1 MADSSEFESICPYND
16 AEAVEALNKVANH
29 PAVLAISEYLFPDEP
44 IFFLRNALKSVH
56 NIDEFQ
62 EIVMNKAVSWVM
74 DNTIHNFSYDGISY
88 IKEIKG
94 KFLAM
99 SNHRDIILDP
109 AITQQ
114 VLFRN
119 GIPMTEICVGDNL
132 IKQSKTVEYL
142 LRSNRMIRV
151 IRGISA
157 RELYLS
163 SQILSKYI
171 RQTITSGK
179 ADNVKFYTRLWPVG
193 SSRNIDAATYGHSR
207 LQLPDG
213 KRYVEVNADKYGRVD
228 HYEAEAFADIYPR
241 RTGTISSV
249 RSEVKKGEDGNDF
262 TIYYFKDNNLPF
274 SPNEYEIGGLVKR
287 VSFQEGSELGGLGDE
302 EDGTYY
308 FEVNY
313 DDKTEEFEIITIWPY
328 DNDMQLPG
336 GSLVPKV
343 GDKYILW
350 NIRMP
355 EEYYR
360 IAEEE
365 FGQAVDKYNQ
375 EHALDVSVFKSSTD
389 HVWVENE
396 AADLYVGRRVHLES
410 KQYFPETGYRDSR
423 ITKITRKV
431 NLPSSLELEIGD
443 TLGRTAREKIRSP
456 SCFILVTRNPPFI
469 SIQKLLY
476 SSLLKHT
483 I

>member
-1 MADSSEFESICPYND
+1 MADSSEFESISPYND

-179 ADNVKFYTRLWPVG
+179 SSIWLAQRQGRTKDGIDTTEQGLLKMLDMSGTKSFKENFSELNIVPLSISYEYEPCDVRKAREILISRTQKYVK
-193 SSRNIDAATYGHSR
+193 SRNEDMHSIAIGIR
-207 LQLPDG
+207 Q
-213 KRYVEVNADKYGRVD
+213 
-228 HYEAEAFADIYPR
+228 
-241 RTGTISSV
+241 
-249 RSEVKKGEDGNDF
+249 KKGNVHLNIGQPLTADEIEVASRCDKNDR
-262 TIYYFKDNNLPF
+262 Y
-274 SPNEYEIGGLVKR
+274 
-287 VSFQEGSELGGLGDE
+287 Q
-302 EDGTYY
+302 
-308 FEVNY
+308 
-313 DDKTEEFEIITIWPY
+313 
-328 DNDMQLPG
+328 M
-336 GSLVPKV
+336 
-343 GDKYILW
+343 
-350 NIRMP
+350 IR
-355 EEYYR
+355 Y
-360 IAEEE
+360 
-365 FGQAVDKYNQ
+365 AVDK
-375 EHALDVSVFKSSTD
+375 
-389 HVWVENE
+389 
-396 AADLYVGRRVHLES
+396 RVISGYHLW
-410 KQYFPETGYRDSR
+410 KTNYLAYD
-423 ITKITRKV
+423 
-431 NLPSSLELEIGD
+431 
-443 TLGRTAREKIRSP
+443 
-456 SCFILVTRNPPFI
+456 LVTGTTKYADHYSREDVERFEHYTEHQLDKVERRLDRDELRKIFRDIYANPVKSKERLVSGEPFR
-469 SIQKLLY
+469 
-476 SSLLKHT
+476 T
-483 I
+483 E